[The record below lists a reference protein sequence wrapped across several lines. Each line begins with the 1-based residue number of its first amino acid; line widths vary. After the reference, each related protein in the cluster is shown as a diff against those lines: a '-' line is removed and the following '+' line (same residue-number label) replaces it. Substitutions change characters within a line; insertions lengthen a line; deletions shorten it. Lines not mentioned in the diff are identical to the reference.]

1 MGAAVRY
8 LPNRIAAAAIAGA
21 VALGAIVGVS
31 VDAIHA
37 RDRLWAHAAA
47 TTGGDPARGEAMFI
61 QYGCGSCHGLKHVR
75 KASGAVGPPL
85 DGVAVRAI
93 IGGRLDNSP
102 ANLQAWIR
110 DPQRISPG
118 TAMPDLN
125 VGERDARD
133 ISAFLYT
140 RAE

>member
-1 MGAAVRY
+1 MPYLRTRTAVAVGLAVIAVGAA
-8 LPNRIAAAAIAGA
+8 AGVFA
-21 VALGAIVGVS
+21 ES
-31 VDAIHA
+31 VNE
-37 RDRLWAHAAA
+37 RSQLRAHAAA
-47 TTGGDPARGEAMFI
+47 ATGGDPSRGEAMFI
-61 QYGCGSCHGLKHVR
+61 QYGCGSCHGVKHVR

-85 DGVAVRAI
+85 DGLPVRAVI
-93 IGGRLDNSP
+93 AGKLSNTPG
-102 ANLQAWIR
+102 NLEAWIR